1 MAEFDLNS
9 MNDMYFDA
17 LKEIGNIGAGN
28 AASALSSMIDSKVDM
43 KVPRVELL
51 DFKEIGE
58 AMGGEETV
66 MAGMLLGMEG
76 DLTGSIMFLL
86 EEKSAHILV
95 GKFMEHMG
103 MPTGSGVGDEFNEME
118 QSVLKEITNIMT
130 GAYLNSLASFTN
142 MTIHSTVPGLAVDMA
157 EAILSVP
164 AIQFGIM
171 GDKMLLIQTAFT
183 GDEALNGF
191 FILVPDMPSYGKLLS
206 ALGVMPA

>member
-1 MAEFDLNS
+1 MAEFDLNN
-9 MNDMYFDA
+9 MNDLYFDA
-17 LKEIGNIGAGN
+17 LREIGNIGAGN

-66 MAGMLLGMEG
+66 MAGMLLGIEG

-95 GKFMEHMG
+95 GKFMSHMG
-103 MPTGSGVGDEFNEME
+103 MPVGTGNEGEFNEME
-118 QSVLKEITNIMT
+118 QSVLKEISNIMT

-142 MTIHSTVPGLAVDMA
+142 MTILPTVPALAVDMA

-164 AIQFGIM
+164 AIQFGM
-171 GDKMLLIQTAFT
+171 VGDKMLLIQTAFT

-206 ALGVMPA
+206 ALGVMQ